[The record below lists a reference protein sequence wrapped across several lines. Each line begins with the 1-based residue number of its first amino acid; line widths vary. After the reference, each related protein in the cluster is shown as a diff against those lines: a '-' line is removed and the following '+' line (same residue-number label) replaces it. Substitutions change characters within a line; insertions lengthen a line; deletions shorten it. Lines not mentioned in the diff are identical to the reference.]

1 MKTDIMTENCK
12 NCGTPLTGR
21 FCVSCGEKTIEPPDL
36 KVSSLFIQF
45 FSELTSLDSKL
56 LRSVKSVLVQPGSY
70 TRSWA
75 QGPRK
80 RIMKPLALFLLF
92 NFIYFFAPLNDTFK
106 TTLFAQ
112 YDMMPYSSHVKSR
125 VDAKLQE
132 KQITFK
138 EYEAVYN
145 PKTESAA
152 KSMLLLFAVLMT
164 PWIYITLR
172 GGEFKLFHAGVLA
185 LEYMVFHIII
195 NNIFIAGTLVGLV
208 NISETMRALLRPIL
222 NDMFFTT
229 TAMFAILWF
238 FTRAAR
244 YLRARSYV
252 ASLGSAVIILFG
264 VAVSLYLYR
273 FILFIVTMQLAG

>member
-1 MKTDIMTENCK
+1 MPENCK
-12 NCGTPLTGR
+12 NCGAQLTGR
-21 FCVSCGEKTIEPPDL
+21 FCASCGEKTIEPPDL
-36 KVSSLFIQF
+36 KVSSLFFQF

-70 TRSWA
+70 TRSWT

-80 RIMKPLALFLLF
+80 RVMKPLALFLLF

-106 TTLFAQ
+106 TTLVAQ
-112 YDMMPYSSHVKSR
+112 YEMMPYSSHVKSR
-125 VDAKLQE
+125 VAAKLQE

-172 GGEFKLFHAGVLA
+172 GGEFKLFHAGVLS
-185 LEYMVFHIII
+185 LEYMVFHIIF
-195 NNIFIAGTLVGLV
+195 NNLIVAGTLVGLIS
-208 NISETMRALLRPIL
+208 ISENIRVMLRPVM
-222 NDMFFTT
+222 NDIFFTI
-229 TAMFAILWF
+229 TAVLAVLWF
-238 FTRAAR
+238 FAR
-244 YLRARSYV
+244 SARHLRARSYLS
-252 ASLGSAVIILFG
+252 SLGSAGIILFG
-264 VAVSLYLYR
+264 IAVSLYLYR
-273 FILFIVTMQLAG
+273 FILFIVTTWLAG